1 MRVISAVASAVLD
14 VFDDKSFLF
23 GLKPVIDSKS
33 FNSDERRSSN
43 WKKNQNLILKFIRL
57 ENIYLF

>member
-1 MRVISAVASAVLD
+1 MRVISAVASAVLH
-14 VFDDKSFLF
+14 VFDDESFLF

-43 WKKNQNLILKFIRL
+43 WKTNNKLMLKIV
-57 ENIYLF
+57 LF